1 MLITAA
7 AVTALAMTS
16 AACGPDNSSS
26 TNTSNN
32 AGGKHSSCDIAPASL
47 ILQTL
52 GLSVGDPAA
61 TDNDSVEMCNY
72 PPASGSTS
80 SVIVRWDT
88 ASSADQFKITRDGY
102 ATQNMQTTDYPGFGD
117 QAYTS
122 TISAIGI
129 TTNTLDV
136 RKGSVEIQVSSSA
149 SFDQEKALLQKL
161 LDALS

>member
-16 AACGPDNSSS
+16 AACGPNNSSNS
-26 TNTSNN
+26 TTSNN
-32 AGGKHSSCDIAPASL
+32 AGGKTCDIAPASL
-47 ILQTL
+47 IQQTL
-52 GLSVGDPAA
+52 GIQVGAPAA
-61 TDNDSVEMCNY
+61 TDNESVEMCNY
-72 PPASGSTS
+72 PPAPGSTG

-102 ATQNMQTTDYPGFGD
+102 ATQNMQTADYPGFGD

-161 LDALS
+161 LDLLS